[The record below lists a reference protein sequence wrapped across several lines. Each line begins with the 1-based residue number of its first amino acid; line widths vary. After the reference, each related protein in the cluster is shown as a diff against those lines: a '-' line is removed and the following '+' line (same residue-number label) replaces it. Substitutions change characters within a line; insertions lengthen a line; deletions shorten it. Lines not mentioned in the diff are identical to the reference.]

1 MRKLCELLLII
12 LKLVKIMSES
22 EHSIQSK
29 IQVEL
34 SKHGCTVFRANV
46 GKMRTP
52 DGRFFSTGL
61 PSGFPDLSGF
71 RWIDGKAFYI
81 EVKNATGKPRE
92 DQIRFHHMLTSHNI
106 IHGIARSV
114 DDARMIINGGLVGY
128 GFSDY
133 EGGIA

>member
-1 MRKLCELLLII
+1 
-12 LKLVKIMSES
+12 MSES

-29 IQVEL
+29 IQIEL

-71 RWIDGKAFYI
+71 RW
-81 EVKNATGKPRE
+81 
-92 DQIRFHHMLTSHNI
+92 
-106 IHGIARSV
+106 
-114 DDARMIINGGLVGY
+114 
-128 GFSDY
+128 
-133 EGGIA
+133 

>member
-1 MRKLCELLLII
+1 
-12 LKLVKIMSES
+12 MSES

-29 IQVEL
+29 IQIEL

-61 PSGFPDLSGF
+61 PSGFPDWS
-71 RWIDGKAFYI
+71 DGKAFYI
-81 EVKNATGKPRE
+81 EVKKATGKPRE

-128 GFSDY
+128 GFNDY

>member
-1 MRKLCELLLII
+1 MKP
-12 LKLVKIMSES
+12 MSES

-29 IQVEL
+29 IQIEL

-71 RWIDGKAFYI
+71 RWIDGKLSI
-81 EVKNATGKPRE
+81 LKLRMQLVNQEK
-92 DQIRFHHMLTSHNI
+92 IRYVFITCLHLIT
-106 IHGIARSV
+106 
-114 DDARMIINGGLVGY
+114 
-128 GFSDY
+128 
-133 EGGIA
+133 

>member
-1 MRKLCELLLII
+1 
-12 LKLVKIMSES
+12 MSES

-29 IQVEL
+29 ILIEL
-34 SKHGCTVFRANV
+34 SKHGCRAFRANV

-61 PSGFPDLSGF
+61 PSGYPDLHGF
-71 RWIDGKAFYI
+71 RCIDGKAFYI
-81 EVKNATGKPRE
+81 EVKTATGKPRE
-92 DQIRFHHMLTSHNI
+92 DQIRFHHMLTSYNI

-114 DDARMIINGGLVGY
+114 DDARMIVEGGLVGY

-133 EGGIA
+133 EGGIAWHFLLNSMIIYTN